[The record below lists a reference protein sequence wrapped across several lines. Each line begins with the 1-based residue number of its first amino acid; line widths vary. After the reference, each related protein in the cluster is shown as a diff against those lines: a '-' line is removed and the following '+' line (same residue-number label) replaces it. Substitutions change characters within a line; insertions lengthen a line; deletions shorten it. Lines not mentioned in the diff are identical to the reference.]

1 MKSNTKNAVFL
12 QRLVA
17 YIIDAIIITII
28 ISLIASPFI
37 NSDAIQKIN
46 NDLLELVNQL
56 QNNELNYLT
65 YVKEVSVLELQLAKL
80 NGVTTIITLFVS
92 ILYFIVFQI
101 YNGGQTIGKK
111 ILNIKVI
118 SNNGELTMN
127 QMIVRSL
134 LINTILLNMILLIA
148 ITFISDPMQ
157 YLYIFGSF
165 ESIQYLFVIVTVLMV
180 MFRKDHVSLHDL
192 ITNTRVVK
200 K

>member
-17 YIIDAIIITII
+17 YLIDAFIITIV
-28 ISLIASPFI
+28 ISLIAAPFI

-46 NDLLELVNQL
+46 SDLLELVNQL
-56 QNNELNYLT
+56 QNNELSYLT

-80 NGVTTIITLFVS
+80 NGVTTIVTLFVS
-92 ILYFIVFQI
+92 ILYFVVFQI
-101 YNGGQTIGKK
+101 YNGGQTIGKQILK
-111 ILNIKVI
+111 IRVI
-118 SNNGELTMN
+118 SNNGDLTMN

-157 YLYIFGSF
+157 YLYVFGSF

-180 MFRKDHVSLHDL
+180 MFRKNHVSLHDL

>member
-28 ISLIASPFI
+28 ISLITSPFI

-80 NGVTTIITLFVS
+80 NGVTTIITLFVLQVFERN
-92 ILYFIVFQI
+92 IIIQRIFDYFAFF
-101 YNGGQTIGKK
+101 
-111 ILNIKVI
+111 L
-118 SNNGELTMN
+118 
-127 QMIVRSL
+127 
-134 LINTILLNMILLIA
+134 
-148 ITFISDPMQ
+148 
-157 YLYIFGSF
+157 
-165 ESIQYLFVIVTVLMV
+165 
-180 MFRKDHVSLHDL
+180 
-192 ITNTRVVK
+192 
-200 K
+200 

>member
-56 QNNELNYLT
+56 QNNELSYLT

-92 ILYFIVFQI
+92 ILYFVVFQI

-118 SNNGELTMN
+118 SNNGDLTMN

-134 LINTILLNMILLIA
+134 LINTILLNIILLIA

-157 YLYIFGSF
+157 YLC
-165 ESIQYLFVIVTVLMV
+165 VW
-180 MFRKDHVSLHDL
+180 
-192 ITNTRVVK
+192 
-200 K
+200 